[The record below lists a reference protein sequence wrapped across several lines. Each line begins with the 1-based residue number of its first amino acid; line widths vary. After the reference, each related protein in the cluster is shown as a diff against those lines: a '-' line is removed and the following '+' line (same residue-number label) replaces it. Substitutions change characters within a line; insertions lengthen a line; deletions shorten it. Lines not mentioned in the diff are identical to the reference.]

1 MELSKK
7 IKNTEMAN
15 NAIAVRN
22 AMNADHKEFMTFL
35 NHFSNETEE
44 EVESKKLAEGRAALK
59 KLFGGG

>member
-1 MELSKK
+1 
-7 IKNTEMAN
+7 
-15 NAIAVRN
+15 
-22 AMNADHKEFMTFL
+22 MNADHKEFMTFL